1 MFEAWGRF
9 VYRWRWATMVVSA
22 VLLGLSIYGVLGG
35 GTLTSGNSGS
45 SALEYSRA
53 NKLIDKLSTGQT
65 TGTSFLLVF
74 SSKDQLATAPA
85 FRSQVESALAP
96 IQKDS
101 RVTGVDTPYNAPTP
115 AVAQSLISKDGHQ
128 ALVQVGLKHTGNQ
141 AAADYAALRQE
152 VHAGS
157 LTVKGTG
164 NVPINHAFNTTL
176 ESDLQ
181 RAEKVSLPIA
191 LVLLLAIF
199 GSVIAA
205 GLPMG
210 VGALAIVAGLGGTF
224 ALSRVTDVSQ
234 YALNI
239 VTLIGL
245 AVAIDYS
252 LFIVN
257 RFRDELAAGA
267 SREDAVAKTVA
278 TAGRAI
284 AFSGI
289 TVAIGLSCMLFYQGT
304 FLASMGAAGGI
315 VVAAAVFYGLT
326 FLPALLAV
334 LGPRVNLLT
343 LPLLG
348 RRTVAGRG
356 PWYRIASWVMRR
368 PALVLVPALGLLVVL
383 GTPFLHL
390 RLANGGVDQ
399 LPARLESRQ
408 GYDDLVS
415 NFPGWN
421 QTNFEVVVHYPSGD
435 PLTPQRIGQ

>member
-22 VLLGLSIYGVLGG
+22 VLLGLSIYGVLSG

-53 NKLIDKLSTGQT
+53 NKLIGKLSTGQT
-65 TGTSFLLVF
+65 TGTSFPLVF

-101 RVTGVDTPYNAPTP
+101 RVTAVSTPYNAPTP
-115 AVAQSLISKDGHQ
+115 AVARSLLSKDGRQ
-128 ALVQVGLKHTGNQ
+128 ALVQVDLKHTGNQ
-141 AAADYAALRQE
+141 AATDYAALRQE
-152 VHAGS
+152 VHPGS

-257 RFRDELAAGA
+257 RFRDELSAGR
-267 SREDAVAKTVA
+267 SHEDAVAVSVA

-284 AFSGI
+284 TFSGL
-289 TVAIGLSCMLFYQGT
+289 TVAVGLSGMLFFQGT
-304 FLASMGAAGGI
+304 FMASMGAAGAI
-315 VVAAAVFYGLT
+315 VVAVAVIYALT
-326 FLPALLAV
+326 FLPAMLAII
-334 LGPRVNLLT
+334 GPGVNRLRVPWFGNPSTATGFWSRL
-343 LPLLG
+343 
-348 RRTVAGRG
+348 AG
-356 PWYRIASWVMRR
+356 SVMKR
-368 PALVLVPALGLLVVL
+368 PVLVMVPTVV
-383 GTPFLHL
+383 
-390 RLANGGVDQ
+390 
-399 LPARLESRQ
+399 
-408 GYDDLVS
+408 
-415 NFPGWN
+415 
-421 QTNFEVVVHYPSGD
+421 
-435 PLTPQRIGQ
+435 